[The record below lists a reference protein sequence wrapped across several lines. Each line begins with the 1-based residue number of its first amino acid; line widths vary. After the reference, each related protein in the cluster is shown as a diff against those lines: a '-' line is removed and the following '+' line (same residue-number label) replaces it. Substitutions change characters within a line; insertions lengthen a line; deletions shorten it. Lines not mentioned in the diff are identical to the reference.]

1 MPPLKIF
8 FFFVDMYCIE
18 SVLSI
23 YYKFPQIMSLVPN
36 GVACEVNGSDFTT
49 TPKCANLFYTLNINT
64 HYKYN
69 TL

>member
-1 MPPLKIF
+1 MPPLKNF

-36 GVACEVNGSDFTT
+36 GVGARVNFASGWFS
-49 TPKCANLFYTLNINT
+49 I
-64 HYKYN
+64 
-69 TL
+69 